1 MIERVKPD
9 QLRGKLCEVYLAVKI
24 PSSII
29 TMMLGIGITLAS
41 LWYGQNHGLMPVAA
55 STEAEEVDS
64 LFNLMMT
71 IGTGLFLL
79 VEGALLVAVIR
90 FRRRKGDMEDGPH
103 IEGNIPLEILW
114 TALPA
119 IIVLGLS
126 VYSFD
131 IYSRM
136 GGLNLME
143 HHHSEKPIQLA
154 YASTSDQVSSYPLL
168 AASGLGNPPA
178 DEMEA
183 PDVTVDVLAMQYA
196 FVMTYPDTG
205 IVDGAV
211 HVPVGKLVKLNLNA
225 KDVIHAF
232 WLPEFRIKQDMI
244 PGEQTSLVFKATREG
259 TYPVVCAELCGA
271 YHGGMRTQLIVHSL
285 EEYDEWVQSRV
296 AQGPSDL
303 STAIAAAQPAA
314 ETDADYL
321 AHFVDPM
328 QLEVDTQQLHHRHH
342 PSSDIAF
349 NPA

>member
-1 MIERVKPD
+1 M
-9 QLRGKLCEVYLAVKI
+9 KI

-55 STEAEEVDS
+55 SAEAEEVDS

-79 VEGALLVAVIR
+79 VEGALVVAVIR
-90 FRRRKGDMEDGPH
+90 FRRRKGDTGDGPH

-126 VYSFD
+126 IYSFD
-131 IYSRM
+131 IYTRM

-143 HHHSEKPIQLA
+143 HHHSENPVQLA
-154 YASTSDQVSSYPLL
+154 YASTGDQVSSYPML
-168 AASGLGNPPA
+168 AASGLGNPPS
-178 DEMEA
+178 DEMA
-183 PDVTVDVLAMQYA
+183 SPDVTIDVLAMQYA
-196 FVMTYPDTG
+196 FVMTYPETG

-211 HVPVGKLVKLNLNA
+211 HIPVDKLVKLNLNA
-225 KDVIHAF
+225 QDVIHAF

-244 PGEQTSLVFKATREG
+244 PGEQTSLVFRATREG

-271 YHGGMRTQLIVHSL
+271 YHGGMRTQLIVHSP
-285 EEYDEWVQSRV
+285 EGYDEWLQSRL
-296 AQGPSDL
+296 AQGPTERS
-303 STAIAAAQPAA
+303 AVAAAQPTD
-314 ETDADYL
+314 ETDAEYL

-328 QLEVDTQQLHHRHH
+328 HLEMEAAQLPHSHHS
-342 PSSDIAF
+342 PADLTSDIAF

>member
-1 MIERVKPD
+1 M
-9 QLRGKLCEVYLAVKI
+9 KI
-24 PSSII
+24 PSSIV
-29 TMMLGIGITLAS
+29 TMLLGIGITLVS

-55 STEAEEVDS
+55 SAEAEEVDS

-79 VEGALLVAVIR
+79 VEGALIVAVVR
-90 FRRRKGDMEDGPH
+90 FRRRKGDTEDGPH
-103 IEGNIPLEILW
+103 IEGNIPLEIMW

-126 VYSFD
+126 LYSFD
-131 IYSRM
+131 IYTRM

-143 HHHSEKPIQLA
+143 HNHSEAPVQLA
-154 YASTSDQVSSYPLL
+154 YASPGNEVSSYPML
-168 AASGLGNPPA
+168 AASGLGTPPV
-178 DEMEA
+178 DEVGPSSGA
-183 PDVTVDVLAMQYA
+183 PDVTIDVLAMQYA

-211 HVPVGKLVKLNLNA
+211 HVPAGKLVKLNLNA

-244 PGEQTSLVFKATREG
+244 PGEETSLVFKATREG

-271 YHGGMRTQLIVHSL
+271 YHGGMRAQLIVHSL
-285 EEYDEWVQSRV
+285 EDYEEWVQSRI
-296 AQGPSDL
+296 AQGETDQS
-303 STAIAAAQPAA
+303 SAIAAATREA
-314 ETDADYL
+314 ETDAEYL
-321 AHFVDPM
+321 AHFVEPM
-328 QLEVDTQQLHHRHH
+328 QLEMEAEQMPQHHSH
-342 PSSDIAF
+342 PQSDIAF